1 MKKKIALIVLFV
13 LIFVGCMLGVWW
25 FIVYHNF
32 GMLFMHM
39 ILFALLAYSAPVIWL
54 NSELRLPAYTWEIII
69 GFMAF
74 FWSYLKD
81 FYVNPV
87 FPSGIDGIFFF
98 DGLELMIVGFCF
110 AIICIVEDNRKIMND
125 LTKL

>member
-1 MKKKIALIVLFV
+1 MKKKIALIVLSVFT
-13 LIFVGCMLGVWW
+13 FVGCIFGAWW

-39 ILFALLAYSAPVIWL
+39 LLFALLAYSIPAIW
-54 NSELRLPAYTWEIII
+54 SDRELRLPVYTWEIII

-81 FYVNPV
+81 FYVSLT
-87 FPSGIDGIFFF
+87 FPTGIDGIFFF
-98 DGLELMIVGFCF
+98 DGLELMIAGFCF
-110 AIICIVEDNRKIMND
+110 AIICIVEDNRKSMKD